1 MSITINGNGTI
12 SGYTPT
18 TISGQLAA
26 TKMPAGSIIQVIN
39 NVATEVINLTAQ
51 QTWTAVPGTDQNGS
65 GSTFCVNITPTE
77 SSSKFLITYKLNYAG
92 TNNDVTGFSWYRDS
106 TQLTVAT
113 NVGSRVAGGSAGMYL
128 EYNNANLAAVLTSQT
143 LLDNGN
149 GNTNQI
155 TYCPYYYSYHSDT
168 AYLNRSLRDFAGT
181 TYDQRVTSQLTVM
194 EIKQ

>member
-12 SGYTPT
+12 TGYTPT

-26 TKMPAGSIIQVIN
+26 TKMPAGSVIQTIN
-39 NVATEVINLTAQ
+39 NVATEVISLTAQ

-77 SSSKFLITYKLNYAG
+77 SSSKFLITFKLNYAG
-92 TNNDVTGFSWYRDS
+92 TNNDVTGFKWYRDS
-106 TQLTVAT
+106 TQLTKAT
-113 NVGSRVAGGSAGMYL
+113 NTGNRVASGAAGFYQGSDG
-128 EYNNANLAAVLTSQT
+128 NNISAVLTSQT
-143 LLDNGN
+143 LLDSGN

-155 TYCPYYYSYHSDT
+155 TYCPYYYSYHGDT
-168 AYLNRSLRDFAGT
+168 AYLNRSLRDYEGS

-194 EIKQ
+194 EIKG

>member
-12 SGYTPT
+12 TGYTPT

-26 TKMPAGSIIQVIN
+26 TKMPAGSVIQVIN
-39 NVATEVINLTAQ
+39 NVATEVISLTAQ

-77 SSSKFLITYKLNYAG
+77 SSSKFLITYKLNFAG
-92 TNNDVTGFSWYRDS
+92 TSNDVTGFTWYRDS
-106 TQLTVAT
+106 TQLTKAT
-113 NVGSRVAGGSAGMYL
+113 NVGSRVAGGSAGIYIGN
-128 EYNNANLAAVLTSQT
+128 ESHNIAAVLTSQT

-155 TYCPYYYSYHSDT
+155 TYCPYYYKYHSDT